1 MIQWELQNS
10 ITFYMGAEF
19 IGVISVLV
27 FFLCWAIWISC
38 FPRWKCRLILE
49 YIYESIYLFFDEVI
63 GEKSPRMWV
72 ASVTALF
79 CVLLGVNIFG
89 VLLDMIAPIFGH
101 DASGNFILSHYIA
114 SGSSQLNFTIA
125 LALISV
131 LGILITQ
138 FQSFGAKDFFLSYV
152 PLSGKWYISISK
164 SAKASILSKILYLVA
179 KIADIILGFFLAFL
193 DIIGL
198 CAKVVSLSF
207 RLFGNMLSGAILW
220 AMLLLTLGD
229 LSEQMTQLFWGVRF
243 PILFP
248 LIFYIQSFF
257 VAFLQAFV
265 FALLVSIF
273 IRVSMKETS

>member
-1 MIQWELQNS
+1 MISLELES
-10 ITFYMGAEF
+10 VLWFYLGAEF
-19 IGVISVLV
+19 VGVLLILV
-27 FFLCWAIWISC
+27 FFLCWALWISL
-38 FPRWKCRLILE
+38 FPKWKCRLILE
-49 YIYESIYLFFDEVI
+49 YIYENIYLFFDEVI

-79 CVLLGVNIFG
+79 CVLLGINIFG
-89 VLLDMIAPIFGH
+89 VFLDILAPIFGH
-101 DASGNFILSHYIA
+101 DVSGNFMLSHYVA
-114 SGSSQLNFTIA
+114 SGSSQLNFTVA

-131 LGILITQ
+131 LWIILTQ
-138 FQSFGAKDFFLSYV
+138 FQSFGAKDFFLSYI
-152 PLSGKWYISISK
+152 PLKKKGYISIEK
-164 SAKASILSKILYLVA
+164 PKKFTFLSWIIFFLA
-179 KIADIILGFFLAFL
+179 KIADILLGFFLAFL

-220 AMLLLTLGD
+220 AMLLLALGD
-229 LSEQMTQLFWGVRF
+229 ITEKMTQFLGWIRF

-248 LIFYIQSFF
+248 LIFYVQSFF

>member
-1 MIQWELQNS
+1 MILWEFQNIFS
-10 ITFYMGAEF
+10 FYWWAEF
-19 IGVISVLV
+19 VGILLVLV
-27 FFLCWAIWISC
+27 FFLCWALWISC
-38 FPRWKCRLILE
+38 FPEWKIKLILE

-63 GEKSPRMWV
+63 GEKSPRTWV

-79 CVLLGVNIFG
+79 CVLLGINIFG
-89 VLLDMIAPIFGH
+89 VLLDMLAPIFGH
-101 DASGNFILSHYIA
+101 DASGNFVLSHYVA
-114 SGSSQLNFTIA
+114 SGSSQLNFTVA

-131 LGILITQ
+131 LWIILTQ
-138 FQSFGAKDFFLSYV
+138 FQSFGAKDFFLSYI
-152 PLSGKWYISISK
+152 PLKGKWYISIETPKKLTAISFWVFF
-164 SAKASILSKILYLVA
+164 LA
-179 KIADIILGFFLAFL
+179 KIADILLGFFLAFL

-220 AMLLLTLGD
+220 AMLLLALWDITE
-229 LSEQMTQLFWGVRF
+229 SMTQFLGGIRF
-243 PILFP
+243 PIIFP
-248 LIFYIQSFF
+248 LIFYVQSFF